1 MVKFD
6 HMNLPVTNYQVS
18 RDWYVRN
25 FGFKVEFEVPDRKT
39 SAIQDD
45 GGFTIFVY
53 EQPSQ
58 LSGAKCSL
66 TLQVEDVDSKFK
78 ELKSKGVAFVNPP
91 GKYFW
96 GYGAELRDPDG
107 YQILLVG
114 RSLDARKR
122 RLELAPIGNLRA
134 KCRPRHFALSIF
146 PFTGCRGHPCP
157 RRCGTHGGFH
167 IQ

>member
-1 MVKFD
+1 
-6 HMNLPVTNYQVS
+6 MNLPVTNYQAS

-45 GGFTIFVY
+45 AGFTIFVY
-53 EQPSQ
+53 EQAAQ

-66 TLQVEDVDSKFK
+66 TLQVDDVDSKYK

-96 GYGAELRDPDG
+96 GYGAELKDPDG
-107 YQILLVG
+107 YQLLLWDEVSM
-114 RSLDARKR
+114 REK
-122 RLELAPIGNLRA
+122 
-134 KCRPRHFALSIF
+134 
-146 PFTGCRGHPCP
+146 
-157 RRCGTHGGFH
+157 GGSK
-167 IQ
+167 